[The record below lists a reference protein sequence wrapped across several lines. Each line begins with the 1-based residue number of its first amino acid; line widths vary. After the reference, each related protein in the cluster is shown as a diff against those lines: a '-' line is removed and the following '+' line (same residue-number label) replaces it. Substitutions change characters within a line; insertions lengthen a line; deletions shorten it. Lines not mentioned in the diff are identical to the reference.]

1 MTIQVSQNELNS
13 IRKYCILLE
22 EIKLRI
28 NSVMEI
34 IDERKNKEQNLNMEE
49 MIQFHM
55 KTEFICLQIRKI
67 LELIIFGTM
76 VANQEVYKKTY
87 SDFKNHWNVRKIMRK
102 IEIINKNY
110 YPIAM
115 SFGDSKL
122 NDDGINYTHELN
134 VLNTEFLTKEEFIKL
149 YDKCSEIIHSPN
161 PFQNNHLINFEKT
174 LEDWMY
180 KIVSLIY
187 IHQIKLVNS
196 KHTWLITL
204 NYSPN
209 GKINVQ
215 LLDPV

>member
-67 LELIIFGTM
+67 LEFIIFGTM

-87 SDFKNHWNVRKIMRK
+87 SDFKNHWNVKKIMRK
-102 IEIINKNY
+102 IEIINENY

-204 NYSPN
+204 TYPPN

>member
-49 MIQFHM
+49 MIQFHI

-204 NYSPN
+204 TYPPN

-215 LLDPV
+215 LLDPI

>member
-67 LELIIFGTM
+67 LELIIFGNM

>member
-1 MTIQVSQNELNS
+1 MVVSVRGNDDVRFYVVLLIIQVILS
-13 IRKYCILLE
+13 IIYGVYI
-22 EIKLRI
+22 
-28 NSVMEI
+28 I

-87 SDFKNHWNVRKIMRK
+87 SDFKNHWNVKKIMRK

-204 NYSPN
+204 TYPPN

-215 LLDPV
+215 LLDPI

>member
-204 NYSPN
+204 TYPPN

>member
-49 MIQFHM
+49 MIQCHM
-55 KTEFICLQIRKI
+55 KTECICLQIRKI

-204 NYSPN
+204 TYPPN

>member
-67 LELIIFGTM
+67 LEFIIFGTM

-87 SDFKNHWNVRKIMRK
+87 SDFKNHWNVKKIMRK

-204 NYSPN
+204 TYPPN

-215 LLDPV
+215 LLDPI

>member
-67 LELIIFGTM
+67 LEFIIFGTM

-204 NYSPN
+204 TYPPN

-215 LLDPV
+215 LLDPI

>member
-67 LELIIFGTM
+67 LEFIIFGTM

-87 SDFKNHWNVRKIMRK
+87 SDFKNHWNVKKIMRK

>member
-67 LELIIFGTM
+67 LEFIIFGTM

-204 NYSPN
+204 TYPPN

>member
-67 LELIIFGTM
+67 LEFIIFGTM

-87 SDFKNHWNVRKIMRK
+87 SDFKNHWNVKKIMRK

-204 NYSPN
+204 TYPPN

>member
-1 MTIQVSQNELNS
+1 
-13 IRKYCILLE
+13 
-22 EIKLRI
+22 
-28 NSVMEI
+28 
-34 IDERKNKEQNLNMEE
+34 
-49 MIQFHM
+49 
-55 KTEFICLQIRKI
+55 
-67 LELIIFGTM
+67 
-76 VANQEVYKKTY
+76 
-87 SDFKNHWNVRKIMRK
+87 MRK

>member
-76 VANQEVYKKTY
+76 VANQEIYKKTY

>member
-204 NYSPN
+204 TYPPN

-215 LLDPV
+215 LLDPI

>member
-87 SDFKNHWNVRKIMRK
+87 SDFKNHWNVKKIMRK

-110 YPIAM
+110 YPVAM

>member
-34 IDERKNKEQNLNMEE
+34 IDEGKNKEQNLNMEE

-67 LELIIFGTM
+67 LEFIIFGTM

-204 NYSPN
+204 TYPPN

-215 LLDPV
+215 LLDPI

>member
-204 NYSPN
+204 TYSPN

>member
-67 LELIIFGTM
+67 LEFIIFGTM

-87 SDFKNHWNVRKIMRK
+87 SDFKNHWNVKKIMRK

-134 VLNTEFLTKEEFIKL
+134 VLNTEFLTKEESIKL

-204 NYSPN
+204 TYPPN

>member
-1 MTIQVSQNELNS
+1 
-13 IRKYCILLE
+13 
-22 EIKLRI
+22 
-28 NSVMEI
+28 MEI

-204 NYSPN
+204 TYPPN

>member
-87 SDFKNHWNVRKIMRK
+87 SDFKNHWNVKKIMRK

-204 NYSPN
+204 TYPPN

-215 LLDPV
+215 LLDPI